1 MKNAKKKL
9 AWQVVVSEFMCP
21 IEFSKHQGLVSVDKQ
36 EYGRR
41 LAALGVTAADIPA
54 YISLWQCVAPQDR
67 QEVVRF

>member
-1 MKNAKKKL
+1 MWVL
-9 AWQVVVSEFMCP
+9 F
-21 IEFSKHQGLVSVDKQ
+21 SVDKQ

-67 QEVVRF
+67 QEVVRY